1 MRKARPI
8 LLFDR
13 PLPPVLPPETRR
25 ANWWPAILMAA
36 GLAGLTVTTA
46 FPPTPRLIWNA
57 SASAPIGLY
66 AVSPEARLRR
76 GEMAFAFA
84 PSPAR
89 ELAARRHYLP
99 RNVPLLKRVVA
110 MEGDEV
116 CARDLG
122 VSLNGRPVAVRRE
135 TDRLGRPLP
144 AWQGCV
150 VLGRDEL
157 FLLMT
162 DSPDSFDGRYF
173 GVTEQQQ
180 IVGRA
185 TALWL
190 P

>member
-1 MRKARPI
+1 M
-8 LLFDR
+8 
-13 PLPPVLPPETRR
+13 VT
-25 ANWWPAILMAA
+25 
-36 GLAGLTVTTA
+36 GLAALVVTTA

-66 AVSPEARLRR
+66 AVSPKASLRR
-76 GEMAFAFA
+76 GDMAFAFA

-116 CARDLG
+116 CARNLAL
-122 VSLNGRPVAVRRE
+122 SINGRSTALRRRA
-135 TDRLGRPLP
+135 DRLGRPLD
-144 AWQGCV
+144 AWQGCIT
-150 VLGRDEL
+150 LGPDEL

-162 DSPDSFDGRYF
+162 DRPDSFDGRYF
-173 GVTEQQQ
+173 GATARQQ

>member
-1 MRKARPI
+1 MRKPRQLP
-8 LLFDR
+8 LFDR
-13 PLPPVLPPETRR
+13 PLPPASPPERR
-25 ANWWPAILMAA
+25 RSHWRPVLLMVT
-36 GLAGLTVTTA
+36 GLSALVVTTA

-66 AVSPEARLRR
+66 AVLPKAPLRR
-76 GEMAFAFA
+76 GDMAFAFA
-84 PSPAR
+84 PPAAR

-110 MEGDEV
+110 MEGDQV

-122 VSLNGRPVAVRRE
+122 VRINGRPAAVRRE
-135 TDRLGRPLP
+135 TDRLGRALP
-144 AWQGCV
+144 GWQGCV

-173 GVTEQQQ
+173 GVSKRQQ

>member
-1 MRKARPI
+1 MRKARP
-8 LLFDR
+8 LPLFDQLLTPTSPAERHRLYWR
-13 PLPPVLPPETRR
+13 PTVLMVT
-25 ANWWPAILMAA
+25 
-36 GLAGLTVTTA
+36 GLTALMVTTA

-57 SASAPIGLY
+57 SASAPVGLY

-76 GEMAFAFA
+76 GDMAFAFA
-84 PSPAR
+84 PPPAR

-110 MEGDEV
+110 MAGDEV
-116 CARDLG
+116 CARGLKL
-122 VSLNGRPVAVRRE
+122 SINGRPVAVRRKA
-135 TDRLGRPLP
+135 DRLGRALP
-144 AWQGCV
+144 GWQGCV
-150 VLGRDEL
+150 AVGRDEL

-173 GVTEQQQ
+173 GVTERQQ

>member
-1 MRKARPI
+1 MRKARP
-8 LLFDR
+8 LPSLDQ
-13 PLPPVLPPETRR
+13 PLPPASLPEMRR
-25 ANWWPAILMAA
+25 SHWRPVGLMFT
-36 GLAGLTVTTA
+36 GLGALAVTTA

-76 GEMAFAFA
+76 GDMAFAFA
-84 PSPAR
+84 PPPAR

-110 MEGDEV
+110 MEGDRV
-116 CARDLG
+116 CASDLAL
-122 VSLNGRPVAVRRE
+122 SINGRSVAFRRKA
-135 TDRLGRPLP
+135 DRLGRPLE
-144 AWQGCV
+144 AWQGCITIR
-150 VLGRDEL
+150 RDEL

-173 GVTEQQQ
+173 GVTERQQ

-185 TALWL
+185 TVLWL

>member
-1 MRKARPI
+1 MRKARP
-8 LLFDR
+8 
-13 PLPPVLPPETRR
+13 LPVCDHVLSPVSQPEARR
-25 ANWWPAILMAA
+25 ANWWPAILMAI
-36 GLAGLTVTTA
+36 GLAGLAVPA
-46 FPPTPRLIWNA
+46 ASPPTPRLIWNA
-57 SASAPIGLY
+57 SASAPVGLY
-66 AVSPEARLRR
+66 AVSPPARLRR
-76 GEMAFAFA
+76 GDMAFAFA
-84 PSPAR
+84 PPPAR
-89 ELAARRHYLP
+89 ELAASRHYLP
-99 RNVPLLKRVVA
+99 RNVPLLKRVAA
-110 MEGDEV
+110 MEGDEI

-122 VSLNGRPVAVRRE
+122 VSINGRPVAVRRE

-150 VLGRDEL
+150 RLGRNDL

-173 GVTEQQQ
+173 GVSERQQ

>member
-1 MRKARPI
+1 MRRARP
-8 LLFDR
+8 LPLFDR
-13 PLPPVLPPETRR
+13 PLPPVSQPKRR
-25 ANWWPAILMAA
+25 RSHWRSALLMVT
-36 GLAGLTVTTA
+36 GLTALMVTTA
-46 FPPTPRLIWNA
+46 FPPIPRLIWNA

-76 GEMAFAFA
+76 GDMAFAFA
-84 PSPAR
+84 PPPAR

-110 MEGDEV
+110 MEGDEI

-122 VSLNGRPVAVRRE
+122 VSINGRPVAVRRE

-150 VLGRDEL
+150 VPGQDEL

-173 GVTEQQQ
+173 GVTERQQ

-185 TALWL
+185 TVLWL